1 MCKTRSMRHLV
12 ELRRSQSSD
21 GADARRRK
29 PRLRSPRLAFSFN
42 LQIVPPVSAGGI
54 LGKQYPA
61 VFAVTKSR
69 YFFTGSQ
76 AVSSR
81 LFSKGD
87 LGTFPAVL
95 FKPNH
100 DVFLTKRVFVLRQE
114 SRSINKREALTY
126 LWFCRD
132 VLAFILPTV
141 LSLRFKGLVH

>member
-1 MCKTRSMRHLV
+1 MRHLV

-29 PRLRSPRLAFSFN
+29 HRLRSPRLTFSFN
-42 LQIVPPVSAGGI
+42 LQIVPPVGAGGI

-100 DVFLTKRVFVLRQE
+100 DVFLTKWVFVLRQE

-141 LSLRFKGLVH
+141 LSLRFKGLLH